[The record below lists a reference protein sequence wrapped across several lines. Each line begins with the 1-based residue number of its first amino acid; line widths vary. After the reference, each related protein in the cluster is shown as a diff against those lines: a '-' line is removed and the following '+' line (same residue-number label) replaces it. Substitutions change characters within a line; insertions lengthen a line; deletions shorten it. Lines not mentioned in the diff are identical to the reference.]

1 MTSFAPQNDFT
12 IPEDALAVELNGTSI
27 KNLKANSNPNCLYF
41 LADTD
46 AKPASLEGRNV
57 VVLANNE
64 YKAEN
69 IKLADGYDFMTP
81 RCFIAKQIEYKRTFT
96 ESERNTL
103 TTLLLP
109 FTALKCE
116 AGGEAF
122 TLERMQLAAD
132 CAGKVYFTS
141 TNDMPY
147 FGTPYIVRLKADKAL
162 TNPVTFS
169 ASNAYVCDSIYM
181 QTAGRYNMTGT
192 FTKLQESD
200 VETFVFAD
208 GKGGS
213 AVPKGTACSPFRA
226 CFQAIGLPTGF
237 ETLTIDT
244 TTYNTTG
251 IDELRHEATDD
262 SQPYYNLS
270 GQRVLYPRRGV
281 YIHGGR
287 VVIK

>member
-1 MTSFAPQNDFT
+1 M
-12 IPEDALAVELNGTSI
+12 
-27 KNLKANSNPNCLYF
+27 PNNEEY
-41 LADTD
+41 DTD
-46 AKPASLEGRNV
+46 YILEG
-57 VVLANNE
+57 A
-64 YKAEN
+64 
-69 IKLADGYDFMTP
+69 
-81 RCFIAKQIEYKRTFT
+81 
-96 ESERNTL
+96 
-103 TTLLLP
+103 
-109 FTALKCE
+109 
-116 AGGEAF
+116 
-122 TLERMQLAAD
+122 
-132 CAGKVYFTS
+132 
-141 TNDMPY
+141 
-147 FGTPYIVRLKADKAL
+147 
-162 TNPVTFS
+162 VTFS
-169 ASNAYVCDSIYM
+169 ATDAYVCDSIYM

-270 GQRVLYPRRGV
+270 GQRVATPTRGI
-281 YIHGGR
+281 YIKNGKKYI
-287 VVIK
+287 IK